1 MTVNNSTRTVTTL
14 DVFENQRNIDCAVKE
29 CHRCQW
35 RQNNHKPRKNSE
47 TKAAALNSEEQEE
60 KPCSETSTRGVTT
73 SGLLRRHRRRQS
85 NQTRSDHTNRD

>member
-1 MTVNNSTRTVTTL
+1 MTINNSTRTVLAL

-29 CHRCQW
+29 CHRVNGGKTIIN
-35 RQNNHKPRKNSE
+35 RGKLE
-47 TKAAALNSEEQEE
+47 TKAALNSEEQEE